1 MAHSVRRRAV
11 RLGCLL
17 LLVAPITA
25 SAQSDSGSSEVPRT
39 PWGAPDLQGV
49 WDFRSLTP
57 IERPDDL
64 GDKEILTSEE
74 AAQFVES
81 FPERRLAALAA
92 IGPPDVVAELWVGP
106 DSIGDGLSDR
116 RTALIREPRDGK
128 LPLSDVGRATRGI
141 IVGRFRDRALGP
153 EDRGLSERCIMW
165 TSTPILNGPSNNN
178 LQIFQTP
185 DYVVVYHEMIHDVRI
200 IPLDGRPLIAST
212 IQQLRGDSRGYW
224 EGDTLVV
231 ETQRFNQDSRSSFPP
246 VPFSA
251 QMRLV
256 ERFTREDDST
266 LRYAYTVDDPVNYAA
281 PWSLELPMQRS
292 DQRPYEYACHE
303 GNRSMTVLLEGA
315 RAEETAE
322 TVAR

>member
-1 MAHSVRRRAV
+1 MVLALRRRAARFAV
-11 RLGCLL
+11 VL
-17 LLVAPITA
+17 LLVVPIAA
-25 SAQSDSGSSEVPRT
+25 SAQSDSRSSEVPRT

-64 GDKEILTSEE
+64 GDKEILTAEE

-81 FPERRLAALAA
+81 FPERRRAAQAA
-92 IGPPDVVAELWVGP
+92 IGDPDVVAEIWVDP
-106 DSIGDGLSDR
+106 DAVGDGLSDR
-116 RTALIREPRDGK
+116 RTSLVREPRDGK
-128 LPLSDVGRATRGI
+128 LPLSDVGQATRGI
-141 IVGRFRDRALGP
+141 IVGRFRDRPLGP

-165 TSTPILNGPSNNN
+165 TSTPIVTGPYNNN

-185 DYVVVYHEMIHDVRI
+185 NHVVVYHEMIHDVRI
-200 IPLDGRPLIAST
+200 IPLDGRPLISSA
-212 IQQLRGDSRGYW
+212 IQQLRGDSQGYW

-231 ETQRFNQDSRSSFPP
+231 ETERFHVNSRSSFPP

-266 LRYAYTVDDPVNYAA
+266 LRYRYTVDDSVNYTA

-292 DQRPYEYACHE
+292 DQLLYEYACHE

-315 RAEETAE
+315 RAEDAAE